1 LTEKTDCCLI
11 SRIVPNSRTADQSL
25 PDAEMEVL
33 AVLHLRGSSDAAE
46 IRDALKPYRPMTHAS
61 VLTLLGRLEEKGLVT
76 REKAPV
82 GKAFVYSATSPRRV
96 YGGLMRRMVRRIF
109 GNDPAKLVA
118 TLFDARP
125 PTAAELRQIRE
136 LVERMEKRK

>member
-1 LTEKTDCCLI
+1 MPD
-11 SRIVPNSRTADQSL
+11 SRKFDDAL

-33 AVLHLRGSSDAAE
+33 AILHTRGPSDAAE
-46 IRDALKPYRPMTHAS
+46 IRDALKSYRPMAHAS
-61 VLTLLGRLEEKGLVT
+61 VLTLLGRLEEKKLVT

-82 GKAFVYSATSPRRV
+82 GKAFIYSATAPKRV

-109 GNDPAKLVA
+109 GDDPAKLVA

-125 PTAAELRQIRE
+125 PTAEELRQIRE